1 MAQKDFEIEIKTL
14 IGNADAAQKLRDD
27 LKTLD
32 SSVECVGTYT
42 QLNHYF
48 EGGDVEVLAENL
60 KQHLDEDTVDK
71 MNQIVKEGKN
81 ISVRTREMKDEAK
94 IVMKAS
100 IGDDSSSNGI
110 MRMEIEATVP
120 GFTLDALDEEVLK
133 AGYSY
138 QAKWSLTR
146 E

>member
-1 MAQKDFEIEIKTL
+1 
-14 IGNADAAQKLRDD
+14 
-27 LKTLD
+27 
-32 SSVECVGTYT
+32 
-42 QLNHYF
+42 
-48 EGGDVEVLAENL
+48 
-60 KQHLDEDTVDK
+60 
-71 MNQIVKEGKN
+71 
-81 ISVRTREMKDEAK
+81 MKDEAK

-138 QAKWSLTR
+138 QAKWSRTR
-146 E
+146 EEYKLKDISVCLDKNAGYGYLAEFEKVIQDGEKAEDTKAYLVGIMEGLGLEELRQDRLERMFTYYNEHWPEYYGTEELFVIQ